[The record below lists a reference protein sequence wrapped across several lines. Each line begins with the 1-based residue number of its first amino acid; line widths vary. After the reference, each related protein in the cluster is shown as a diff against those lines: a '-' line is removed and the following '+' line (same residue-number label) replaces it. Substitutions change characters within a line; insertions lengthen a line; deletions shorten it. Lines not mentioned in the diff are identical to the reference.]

1 MRECSVTVLCKHY
14 MMAHEVPHLYFHD
27 HPGLHLP
34 LPAIPLAL
42 VADIA
47 AVVHIVSIYH
57 RRHLA
62 MLLAGTSSLIGLPF
76 LVIAPLLKKF
86 SKDLSFPPQ
95 IPDGCQG
102 NLPFLPLVFRL
113 LFFRLIGVSSLTLM
127 SIPSGPMGFWQNLV
141 LLFTSSMRV
150 TNCWP

>member
-14 MMAHEVPHLYFHD
+14 LMAHEVPHLYFHD

-57 RRHLA
+57 PRHLA

-86 SKDLSFPPQ
+86 SKDLSFGKNVLLHL
-95 IPDGCQG
+95 D
-102 NLPFLPLVFRL
+102 LDLLLLSVDFLLK
-113 LFFRLIGVSSLTLM
+113 SLTDAKAISPFFL
-127 SIPSGPMGFWQNLV
+127 SFSAFFFLG
-141 LLFTSSMRV
+141 
-150 TNCWP
+150 